1 MTNRKGTAAEVAVR
15 DYARDEGDPNA
26 ERRERNGA
34 LDLGDLALTDFS
46 VVSEV
51 KNERAFGQKL
61 AEYIGELEVEMANVS
76 DEMAK
81 RVLRAAERGKH
92 LNYNRVTGSVIIKR
106 PRKGNVA
113 DWYSLQTVAM
123 RFADLREMGRLPR

>member
-1 MTNRKGTAAEVAVR
+1 MTNRKGTLAESAVR
-15 DYARDEGDPNA
+15 DFARAQGDHDA

-46 VVSEV
+46 VVTEV

-81 RVLRAAERGKH
+81 RVLRAAESGRH
-92 LNYNRVTGSVIIKR
+92 LQYNRVTGSVIIKR

-113 DWYSLQTVAM
+113 DWYSLQTVGM